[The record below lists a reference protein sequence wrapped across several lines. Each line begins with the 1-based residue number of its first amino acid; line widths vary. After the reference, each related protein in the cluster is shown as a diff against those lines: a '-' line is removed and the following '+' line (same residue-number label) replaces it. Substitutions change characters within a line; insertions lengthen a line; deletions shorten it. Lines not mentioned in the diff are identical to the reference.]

1 MKRCVQILAV
11 LVVAFWAQSA
21 SAQYSYGWQCSFDD
35 CSFTASTPSGVSSY
49 EWKFGDGD
57 YGYGSSVQHSYDG
70 FDFPSCGEQ
79 QARVTLTFYLTNG
92 MIVNRRCYV
101 TWWETCVGGDPTQ
114 YFYSGTCSTFS

>member
-1 MKRCVQILAV
+1 MRKCCLILAV
-11 LVVAFWAQSA
+11 LVLGFWAQDA
-21 SAQYSYGWQCSFDD
+21 SAQYFFDWECDFND
-35 CSFTASTPSGVSSY
+35 CTFTANQPAGVASY

-57 YGYGSSVQHSYDG
+57 TGSGPNEFHSYDG